1 MNPDKPNTID
11 EYISDFPKETQEL
24 LEQVRGTIRQAAP
37 EAVECISYGMPAFKF
52 HGILVYFAGYQ
63 NHIGFY
69 PAGSGIVAFQKEIS
83 AFKNSKGTVQ
93 FPLNQP
99 LPFDL
104 ISQMVLFSVTENLLK
119 VNTKK
124 K

>member
-1 MNPDKPNTID
+1 MNPHKPSNID
-11 EYISDFPKETQEL
+11 EYLSAFPKETLEL
-24 LEQVRGTIRQAAP
+24 LEQVRSTIRQAAP

-69 PAGSGIVAFQKEIS
+69 PTRSGIAAFQKEIS
-83 AFKNSKGTVQ
+83 GYKNSKGTVQ
-93 FPLNQP
+93 FPLNKP

-104 ISQMVLFSVTENLLK
+104 ISRMDLFRENENLLK
-119 VNTKK
+119 ANSKK